1 MTKMNQISFDS
12 MKATRA
18 VEVAEAI
25 FETLSC
31 GMEVP
36 YPLRADA
43 EDLGLSVEAIQEK
56 VDELY
61 GTYEEETDDFI

>member
-25 FETLSC
+25 FETLAC

-36 YPLRADA
+36 YTLLADA
-43 EDLGLSVEAIQEK
+43 EELGLSVEAIQEK
-56 VDELY
+56 ADELY
-61 GTYEEETDDFI
+61 GTDEEETDD

>member
-31 GMEVP
+31 GMEVS
-36 YPLRADA
+36 YTLLADA
-43 EDLGLSVEAIQEK
+43 EELGLSVEAIQEK

-61 GTYEEETDDFI
+61 GTNEEETDDFI